1 MKKLFRP
8 LLLCAAALT
17 FDSCYTNP
25 VTGRSSLNIVPES
38 EMRSMATQQYT
49 TFLSQNPPVAAAASK
64 DADMVQRV
72 GSRLASAVQ
81 TYLSQKGQADLI
93 SGYQWEF
100 HLVNNNEANAW
111 CMPGGKVVVYSG
123 LMPLVQNEA
132 GLAVVLGHEIA
143 HAISRHGNERMSQQL
158 AAQGLGATLSIATAN
173 NSQQTQNIFNTVYG
187 VTSTLGTLAYSRKQ
201 ESEADHIGL
210 IFMAQAGYNPNEA
223 VPFWQRMAA
232 KGGAKPPELL
242 STHPADAT
250 RIKDIQK
257 WLPEA
262 LQYYRPAG
270 R

>member
-1 MKKLFRP
+1 
-8 LLLCAAALT
+8 
-17 FDSCYTNP
+17 
-25 VTGRSSLNIVPES
+25 
-38 EMRSMATQQYT
+38 MRTMATQQYA
-49 TFLSQNPPVAAAASK
+49 TFLSQNPAVPTTSSR

-72 GSRLASAVQ
+72 GSRLATAVQ
-81 TYLSQKGQADLI
+81 TYLSQKGQTSLI

-143 HAISRHGNERMSQQL
+143 HAISRHSNERMSQQL
-158 AAQGLGATLSIATAN
+158 LAQMGGEALSVAVSSKPA
-173 NSQQTQNIFNTVYG
+173 QTQQIFNTVVG
-187 VTSTLGTLAYSRKQ
+187 IGAQGTLLAYSRKQ

-232 KGGAKPPELL
+232 KGGAKPPEIL

-250 RIKDIQK
+250 RIRDIQK
-257 WLPEA
+257 WVPEA
-262 LQYYRPAG
+262 MTYYRPAG

>member
-1 MKKLFRP
+1 MKKLF
-8 LLLCAAALT
+8 LLLTVTASALVL
-17 FDSCYTNP
+17 DSCYKNP
-25 VTGRSSLNIVPES
+25 VTGRSSVNLVDEGT
-38 EMRSMATQQYT
+38 MRTMATQQYA
-49 TFLSQNPPVAAAASK
+49 TFLSQNPAVTIGSR
-64 DADMVQRV
+64 DAEMVQRV
-72 GSRLASAVQ
+72 GSRLASAVES
-81 TYLSQKGQADLI
+81 YFNQKGQASLI

-132 GLAVVLGHEIA
+132 ALAVVLGHEIA
-143 HAISRHGNERMSQQL
+143 HAVSRHSNERMSQQL
-158 AAQGLGATLSIATAN
+158 LTQMGGEALSVAVSSKPA
-173 NSQQTQNIFNTVYG
+173 QTQQLFNTVVG
-187 VTSTLGTLAYSRKQ
+187 VGSTLGTLAYSRKQ

-210 IFMAQAGYNPNEA
+210 IFMAIAGYNPNEA

-232 KGGAKPPELL
+232 KGGAKPPEIL

-250 RIKDIQK
+250 RIQQIQQ

-262 LQYYRPAG
+262 LNYYKPAG